1 MYLIRKRQLGD
12 VVWIEPIIRKLSNKY
27 KKVVVF
33 TKYNEI
39 FNHNIYDNVVFKSEL
54 SIFEKLLIQFDI
66 FFHSSFFSIN
76 LDNSYEIDP
85 KQHILH
91 AYQKKAQLPIENVY
105 PEIILSKVEK
115 EKSFF
120 KEKKYAIIHIESF
133 SIKNYRNIHGI
144 TWPIIANFLKQSGY
158 LVVQV
163 GKNNQN
169 IYDTVFIKTD
179 IRDLMSII
187 SNASLFIGI
196 DSFPSHLAAIFKVP
210 SLTFFGAIN
219 PNFRHFS
226 DQFNGKFLQGF
237 CEYAGC
243 YHTSKNLKEISCSI
257 VGDNGIPKCALYDT
271 NKLIEDIKHLIN
283 KSNI

>member
-91 AYQKKAQLPIENVY
+91 AYQKKL
-105 PEIILSKVEK
+105 
-115 EKSFF
+115 
-120 KEKKYAIIHIESF
+120 
-133 SIKNYRNIHGI
+133 
-144 TWPIIANFLKQSGY
+144 NFL
-158 LVVQV
+158 
-163 GKNNQN
+163 
-169 IYDTVFIKTD
+169 
-179 IRDLMSII
+179 
-187 SNASLFIGI
+187 
-196 DSFPSHLAAIFKVP
+196 
-210 SLTFFGAIN
+210 
-219 PNFRHFS
+219 
-226 DQFNGKFLQGF
+226 
-237 CEYAGC
+237 
-243 YHTSKNLKEISCSI
+243 
-257 VGDNGIPKCALYDT
+257 
-271 NKLIEDIKHLIN
+271 
-283 KSNI
+283 